1 LDTAA
6 EYHQVSERI
15 AALERVSADADTFW
29 SDAHLRKAVVWLQDR
44 AHHIEEAVEG
54 CRRAL
59 ATMFLV
65 MLLRNPFL
73 ENFCQLLDTLVPMI
87 VSIA

>member
-6 EYHQVSERI
+6 EDRQVSERI

-29 SDAHLRKAVVWLQDR
+29 SDARIRKAVVWLQDR

-59 ATMFLV
+59 ATMFSV
-65 MLLRNPFL
+65 MLLRNPFP
-73 ENFCQLLDTLVPMI
+73 ENFRQLLDTLVPMI
-87 VSIA
+87 ISIA